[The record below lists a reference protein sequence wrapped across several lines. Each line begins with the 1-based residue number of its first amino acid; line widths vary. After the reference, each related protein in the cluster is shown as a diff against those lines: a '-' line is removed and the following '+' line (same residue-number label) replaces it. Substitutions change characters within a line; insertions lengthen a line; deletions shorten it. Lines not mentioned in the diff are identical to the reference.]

1 MTTIPMTIP
10 MTNHRPRIAFAAKP
24 RATARPRRG
33 VLSMELV
40 LTLPILFVLMLGLF
54 EFTMLFYSRSLV
66 VEASRAAARKASLPG
81 ATNEAIEAEVRRVL
95 SPTLQTGMQIGVD
108 LGDRSGDLVV
118 VSIEVPMS
126 SASPDLLW
134 PIGAG
139 LNGRNLFSETRM
151 VRE

>member
-1 MTTIPMTIP
+1 MTMIHT
-10 MTNHRPRIAFAAKP
+10 TNPRTRIARTVKP
-24 RATARPRRG
+24 HAGARSRRG

-66 VEASRAAARKASLPG
+66 VEASRAAARKASLSG
-81 ATNEAIEAEVRRVL
+81 ATDEAIEAEVRRVL
-95 SPTLQTGMQIGVD
+95 SPTLQAGMQIGVD

>member
-1 MTTIPMTIP
+1 MTK
-10 MTNHRPRIAFAAKP
+10 NHGRNPRNRIAPAAKP
-24 RATARPRRG
+24 HAGARPRRG

-40 LTLPILFVLMLGLF
+40 LTLPILFMLMLGLF

-66 VEASRAAARKASLPG
+66 VEASRAAARQASLPG
-81 ATNEAIEAEVRRVL
+81 ATDEAIEAEIRRVL
-95 SPTLQTGMQIGVD
+95 SPALQEGIQIGVD

-118 VSIEVPMS
+118 VSVEVPMS

-139 LNGRNLFSETRM
+139 LNGRNLYSETRM

>member
-1 MTTIPMTIP
+1 MNTTHMQSLATRSRSRAMPLET
-10 MTNHRPRIAFAAKP
+10 PRV
-24 RATARPRRG
+24 RRG

-40 LTLPILFVLMLGLF
+40 LTLPILFVLLLGLF

-81 ATNEAIEAEVRRVL
+81 ATDEAIEAEVRRIL
-95 SPTLQTGMQIGVD
+95 SPSLQAGVQIEVD
-108 LGDRSGDLVV
+108 LGDRSGDLVA

-134 PIGAG
+134 PIGVG
-139 LNGRNLFSETRM
+139 LNGRNLYSETRM
-151 VRE
+151 IRE